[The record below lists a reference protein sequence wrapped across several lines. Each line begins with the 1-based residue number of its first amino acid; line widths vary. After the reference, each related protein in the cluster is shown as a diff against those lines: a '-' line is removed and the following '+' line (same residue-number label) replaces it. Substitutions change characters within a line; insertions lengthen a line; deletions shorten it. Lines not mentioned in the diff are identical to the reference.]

1 MSTDISA
8 NDYWTIEIP
17 KPKKFWHDH
26 KEAIVVGACTFGLGI
41 LVGIVSYSDD
51 ENSIESEGD
60 NCNILQVNGH
70 DNVINYNELLS
81 RRGHPGNAVKC
92 EETGEIF
99 ASQNRAAEANNISP
113 TTLRR
118 NLIGEIP
125 DAKGLHF
132 TKLGE
137 MP

>member
-1 MSTDISA
+1 MSTDIPT

-70 DNVINYNELLS
+70 DNVINYNEILS

-99 ASQNRAAEANNISP
+99 ASQNRAAEANKISP
-113 TTLRR
+113 SRLASHLAG
-118 NLIGEIP
+118 NLENVG
-125 DAKGLHF
+125 GLHF

-137 MP
+137 MS

>member
-1 MSTDISA
+1 MGTDISA

-51 ENSIESEGD
+51 ENSIESDGD

-70 DNVINYNELLS
+70 DNVINYNEILS

-99 ASQNRAAEANNISP
+99 ASQNRAA
-113 TTLRR
+113 
-118 NLIGEIP
+118 
-125 DAKGLHF
+125 DATGVSHSALSHHLNDGTALPNGLHF

-137 MP
+137 MS